1 MKRRQK
7 GTGTI
12 VKIGDTYFGRIKKN
26 NTVKVVRLSKNLR
39 ESEGLWRDWL
49 DSNVV
54 QFRKDSV
61 RHPIAEAW
69 PLMYENMKIQGR
81 SDKVILSFLGFYSRV
96 RDWFLA
102 HGKTYI
108 EDIEKIDIIN
118 IIEEKCKE
126 MSSRTKR
133 EYIYTVRL
141 MLNSVCPDKNDPT
154 KGIKIRGTK
163 ALAREPFT
171 DEELKKILDK
181 AESRGHAWKVLIE
194 VGLYTGLRLVDCV
207 YLNANEIKDDVI
219 QTMPRKTRHH
229 EICVRIPINPVLKAE
244 LATITP
250 DKDGYYFSELIGHY
264 KRKTMAIRLIFIFKV
279 IGDIKKKIE
288 GRIRAT
294 PTKGF
299 HALRATFLTRLAE
312 KGVSLP
318 IMESLAG
325 HINPLQTLH
334 YAHPDEEVKRAA
346 ISTLAFDNDGNTA
359 FGVADIQR
367 TLELCKQQMS
377 EAIGKSVGKRVEV
390 DVPVR
395 WREVGSSEWLE
406 TSDIHF
412 QEREIAPGVI

>member
-12 VKIGDTYFGRIKKN
+12 VKMGDTYFGRIKRN
-26 NTVKVVRLSKNLR
+26 NTVKVVKLSKNLR
-39 ESEGLWRDWL
+39 ESESLWRDWL
-49 DSNVV
+49 NSNVV

-69 PLMYENMKIQGR
+69 PSMYETMKIQGR
-81 SDKVILSFLGFYSRV
+81 SDKVILSSSGFYSRV
-96 RDWFLA
+96 RDWLLS

-118 IIEEKCKE
+118 IIDEKCKE
-126 MSSRTKR
+126 LSSRTKR

-141 MLNSVCPDKNDPT
+141 MINSVCPDRNDPT
-154 KGIKIRGTK
+154 KGIKIRATK
-163 ALAREPFT
+163 TLAREPFT

-181 AESRGHAWKVLIE
+181 AESRGHEWKVLIE

-207 YLNANEIKDDVI
+207 FLNANEIKDDVI

-229 EICVRIPINPVLKAE
+229 QICVRIPINPVLKAE
-244 LATITP
+244 LDTITP
-250 DKDGYYFSELIGHY
+250 DKDGYFFPKLIGYY
-264 KRKTMAIRLIFIFKV
+264 KARTMEIRLRIIFKV
-279 IGDIKKKIE
+279 VGAIKKKIE
-288 GRIRAT
+288 GRKRAI

-299 HALRATFLTRLAE
+299 HACRATFLTRLAE

-325 HINPLQTLH
+325 HSNPLQTLA
-334 YAHPDEEVKRAA
+334 YSHPDEEVKRAA
-346 ISTLAFDNDGNTA
+346 ISTLAFDNNGNTA

-367 TLELCKQQMS
+367 TLELCKQQMT
-377 EAIGKSVGKRVEV
+377 EAIAKSVGKKVEV
-390 DVPVR
+390 DFPVR
-395 WREVGSSEWLE
+395 WREVGSSTWESIHCLE
-406 TSDIHF
+406 T
-412 QEREIAPGVI
+412 A